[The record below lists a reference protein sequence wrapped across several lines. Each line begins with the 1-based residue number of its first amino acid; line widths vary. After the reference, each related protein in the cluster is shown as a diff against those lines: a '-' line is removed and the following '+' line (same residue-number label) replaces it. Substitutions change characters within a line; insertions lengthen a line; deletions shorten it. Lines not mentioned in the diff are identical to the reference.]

1 MRVLQPFRSLRGKLL
16 LLSTLLIV
24 VPGALL
30 TAIAY
35 VGARDALVQRGGRQ
49 LAQVAHDVLDEVQED
64 IANAQ
69 TTLNGWASQDVLRDL
84 VVRDL
89 DKRISRFLQSLVSG
103 GTPFSALRC
112 IDRADVVVAA
122 SDPALLGTTDS
133 HVAHG
138 DHASRSGPLPV
149 DAPGPHTIELAVP
162 IPDPERP
169 DERLGVLVGDYDWP
183 QALAR
188 TGRIRRSIEP
198 HSPAVD
204 VFVLDAAGNVLGESW
219 RRGTSPARIAHLRS
233 ALAAFAHDL
242 PHGRRSGWDAD
253 RRVDALI
260 GWGRAR
266 ATADPA
272 WTVFVLQPLPEAL
285 APVTRMRR
293 RLGTALALVLIGGLL
308 LAAMLSARMS
318 RPLVALTRATEALA
332 RTGERPAP
340 VAVESRDEIGTLATT
355 FNAMAARLRDAQD
368 ELLTSAKLVL
378 AGELA
383 SGIAHEVRTPLGI
396 MRTSAQM
403 LSRSLPADRED
414 ERELATMIVGE
425 VDRLER
431 VVAGLVELSRPRPV
445 EPETT
450 PLAPLLERALG
461 FVAGQ
466 ARQRGVTLR
475 RAIESTS
482 AHCDPDQAYQVAL
495 NLLVNALQMVSVGG
509 HVTVRTLRPGD
520 GHTGF
525 VVEDDGPGV
534 PPALR
539 ERIFTPFFS
548 RREGGTG
555 LGLAL
560 VQRMVQMNRGRVS
573 VGDAPGGGAAFR
585 VELPVAKDAA

>member
-1 MRVLQPFRSLRGKLL
+1 M
-16 LLSTLLIV
+16 LIV
-24 VPGALL
+24 VPGAIL

-35 VGARDALVQRGGRQ
+35 VGAREALVQRGGRQ
-49 LAQVAHDVLDEVQED
+49 LAQLAHDVLGEVRED
-64 IANAQ
+64 IANAEA
-69 TTLNGWASQDVLRDL
+69 TLNGWARQDILRDL

-103 GTPFSALRC
+103 GSPFTALRC
-112 IDRADVVVAA
+112 IDRAGVVVAA
-122 SDPALLGTTDS
+122 SDPGSIGTTAQ
-133 HVAHG
+133 HVATS
-138 DHASRSGPLPV
+138 DHTLRSGPVPV
-149 DAPGPHTIELAVP
+149 DAPGTHTIALAVP
-162 IPDPERP
+162 IPDQEHPQEQ
-169 DERLGVLVGDYDWP
+169 LGVLVGDYDWP
-183 QALAR
+183 HALAS
-188 TGRIRRSIEP
+188 TSRIRQSVDP
-198 HSPAVD
+198 DGPAVD
-204 VFVLDAAGNVLGESW
+204 VLVLDDAGRVLGESW
-219 RRGTSPARIAHLRS
+219 GPGTSPARIAHLRS
-233 ALAAFAHDL
+233 ALAEFARDR
-242 PHGRRSGWDAD
+242 PRGGSSGWGAD
-253 RRVDALI
+253 PGMDALI
-260 GWGRAR
+260 GWNRAR
-266 ATADPA
+266 ATDPP

-293 RLGTALALVLIGGLL
+293 RLGSALAAVLVGGLL

-318 RPLVALTRATEALA
+318 GPLIALTRATEVLA

-340 VAVESRDEIGTLATT
+340 VPVESRDEIGTLATT

-403 LSRSLPADRED
+403 LARALPPDREE
-414 ERELATMIVGE
+414 ERELAAMIVGE

-445 EPETT
+445 EAETT
-450 PLAPLLERALG
+450 PLAPFLERALG
-461 FVAGQ
+461 FLEGE
-466 ARQRGVTLR
+466 ARQRGVTLA
-475 RAIESTS
+475 RAIDPTTAS

-495 NLLVNALQMVSVGG
+495 NLLVNALQMVPAGG
-509 HVTVRTLRPGD
+509 HVTVRTLPVRD

-585 VELPVAKDAA
+585 VELPIAKDAA